1 MTIKTISVLALFGAS
16 AIFSQAQAECNIKL
30 PYQELVDCIVV
41 EGAGAKY
48 KSENDFPISKKT
60 ETQQKKP
67 SNDIAT
73 KN

>member
-1 MTIKTISVLALFGAS
+1 MITIIALFGVS
-16 AIFSQAQAECNIKL
+16 TIMSQAQAECNIDL

-48 KSENDFPISKKT
+48 KGEKELDFPVSTKT
-60 ETQQKKP
+60 ETDKSDT
-67 SNDIAT
+67 SNEIAS